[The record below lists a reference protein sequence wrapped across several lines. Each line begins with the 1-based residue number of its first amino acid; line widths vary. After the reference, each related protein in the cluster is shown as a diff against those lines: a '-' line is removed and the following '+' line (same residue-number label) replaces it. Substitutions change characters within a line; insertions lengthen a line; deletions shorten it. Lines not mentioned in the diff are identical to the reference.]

1 MSVKKTKPRAN
12 AAVSVTTTR
21 YAVVHSGIVQV
32 LEAGRHA
39 AVRQVNSVM
48 TATYWEI
55 GRRIVEAEQS
65 GRRRANYGD
74 ELMKRLALDLSARF
88 GRGFGWRNLFQ
99 MRSFYLAWQGILQ
112 TPSAILTTK
121 SAGKKLQMVS
131 AKSLSLAMIAERL
144 PLPWSAYVRLLS
156 VKNEAAREFYEA
168 EALRTGW
175 SVRQL
180 DRQISSLFYE
190 RTALSRNKVA
200 MLRKGAVVRPADS
213 VSADEA
219 VKDPYVL
226 EFLNLKDEYSESE
239 LEDALVRLRTGV

>member
-1 MSVKKTKPRAN
+1 VSVKKTEPKSN
-12 AAVSVTTTR
+12 AAVSVTTAR
-21 YAVVHSGIVQV
+21 YEVVHSGIVQL

-39 AVRQVNSVM
+39 AVRQVNALM

-99 MRSFYLAWQGILQ
+99 MRSIYLAWRGILQ
-112 TPSAILTTK
+112 TPSATSTAK
-121 SAGKKLQMVS
+121 AADKKLQTVS
-131 AKSLSLAMIAERL
+131 AKSVDLAMIAGRL

-156 VKNEAAREFYEA
+156 VKGTAAREFYEA
-168 EALRTGW
+168 EALRAGW

-180 DRQISSLFYE
+180 DRQIELVLPAHGVVSKQGLPCLE
-190 RTALSRNKVA
+190 RVALPI
-200 MLRKGAVVRPADS
+200 LPILL
-213 VSADEA
+213 
-219 VKDPYVL
+219 VL
-226 EFLNLKDEYSESE
+226 MR
-239 LEDALVRLRTGV
+239 RLRTPTYSSF